1 MGSTDRRDHARPLET
16 RMRTNRQC
24 MAMDRPPRQPVG
36 RRQGGVAAWRGR
48 PERAREWA
56 TKHATFRAACAAAAP
71 PSTRVRTGSRRNTQG
86 KLPKRARAGARGLA
100 GYRMALTAPR
110 LSAACSCSPFR
121 CRRFFLR
128 SFAPAALL
136 LAELRRS
143 ANLKALEAPGG
154 LFFWSCHLHAAVGAE
169 IATISG
175 GDAAQII
182 EGGHAAQISNCR

>member
-1 MGSTDRRDHARPLET
+1 MARTLRASPRVGYQACDFSCCLCRRSTTINKCAHGQPQKHAR
-16 RMRTNRQC
+16 Q
-24 MAMDRPPRQPVG
+24 
-36 RRQGGVAAWRGR
+36 AA
-48 PERAREWA
+48 
-56 TKHATFRAACAAAAP
+56 
-71 PSTRVRTGSRRNTQG
+71 
-86 KLPKRARAGARGLA
+86 KRARAGARGLA

-182 EGGHAAQISNCR
+182 EGHAAQISNCR